1 VAQVNN
7 TAELAMLT
15 DSSESYEAGVS
26 LGHNPDANV
35 ASASSCSTTTF
46 NSSCTYAGGANA
58 GFNQVFGSGVDYKS
72 VLTYSA
78 AWNQSGYPP
87 VGPAVRHLE
96 TCNVA
101 FADGHV
107 KALKFD
113 TLYSRPSGVTAANW
127 RLWFPGAS

>member
-1 VAQVNN
+1 
-7 TAELAMLT
+7 MLT
-15 DSSESYEAGVS
+15 DSSRVYEAGVS
-26 LGHNPDANV
+26 LGHNPNADV
-35 ASASSCSTTTF
+35 ASGSSSCS
-46 NSSCTYAGGANA
+46 NAGGTTYNSGCSGNS
-58 GFNQVFGSGVDYKS
+58 GFSSVTGSGADYKT
-72 VLTYSA
+72 VQTYSN
-78 AWNQSGYPP
+78 AWNSGWPP

-113 TLYSRPSGVTAANW
+113 ALYRRPSGVTAANW